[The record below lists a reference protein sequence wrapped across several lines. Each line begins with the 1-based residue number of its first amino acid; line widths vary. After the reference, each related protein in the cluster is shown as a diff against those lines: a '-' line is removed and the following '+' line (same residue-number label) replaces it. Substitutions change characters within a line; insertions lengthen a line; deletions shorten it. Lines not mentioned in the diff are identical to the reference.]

1 MIPLTDTFWI
11 NALSKINYAF
21 QPIVNIHTGIC
32 YGYEA
37 LLRGWKEAGF
47 TSIESIF
54 DKAYEEKC
62 LHNVELALRTNAIS
76 TFSKIPL
83 SKRGNAKLFLNLD
96 PRVLASGDYKPGNT
110 LKILQTFNLPKD
122 IVCFEISERMDPNA
136 AAMMEVLSKYRFQGF
151 RIAMDDFGTGFSGLK
166 MLYYTEPDFIK
177 IDRFFI
183 NEMEKDSR
191 KRLFVSKIVEIAHIL
206 GCTVIAEGVETEAE
220 YYTCRKIGCD
230 LVQGYFIQRPQ
241 LELNVLSDN
250 YSHIGELAKKDRRQN
265 TSIDR
270 QLIINETTLIP
281 PVSVNDDIFN
291 IFQKFRQDQTY
302 SFFPI
307 LDASGEPIGIVQEK
321 SLKEYA
327 YSRYGVSLL
336 QNPSVSKNIKK
347 FVTKYPVADIH
358 SPISRIL
365 EIYSQDQNIEGIIM
379 VDRMRYAGFLSASS
393 LLKIINEKSIQAAR
407 DQNPLSGL
415 PGNTVIYEYVSNALD
430 DLKSFYFFVYF
441 DFDHFKAYNDTYGFR
456 SGDRVIL
463 LFTDILKKLRSETGL
478 FAGHIGGD
486 DFFIGLEKMG
496 LSEASAITKFIIET
510 FRKNVES
517 FYDPAAINKGFIET
531 KDRSGNMA
539 RFPLMTVSAVL
550 LKVQGNRKS
559 TYSSEHV
566 STLIA
571 KLKPVAKNRA
581 DKLCIACMDIEEDA
595 YKSESNL
602 LKNYGLKLS
611 A

>member
-1 MIPLTDTFWI
+1 MIPLTDIFWI
-11 NALSKINYAF
+11 NAISKLSYAL

-47 TSIESIF
+47 NSIESVF
-54 DKAYEEKC
+54 DMAYEENC
-62 LHNVELALRTNAIS
+62 LHNVELSLRAKAVS

-83 SKRGNAKLFLNLD
+83 PIRGNSKLFLNLD
-96 PRVLASGDYKPGNT
+96 PRVLASGDYRPGNT
-110 LKILQTFNLPKD
+110 LQILHDFNLPKD
-122 IVCFEISERMDPNA
+122 IICFEISERMDPNA
-136 AAMMEVLSKYRFQGF
+136 SAMMEVLSKYRFQGF

-183 NEMEKDSR
+183 SEMEKDSR

-206 GCTVIAEGVETEAE
+206 GSVVIAEGVETEAE
-220 YYTCRKIGCD
+220 YYICRKIGCD
-230 LVQGYFIQRPQ
+230 LVQGYFVQRPQ
-241 LELNVLSDN
+241 LDLSVLSDN
-250 YSHIGELAKKDRRQN
+250 YSNIGALAKRDRRQN
-265 TSIDR
+265 TSIDS
-270 QLIINETTLIP
+270 QLINNETAMIP
-281 PVSVNDDIFN
+281 AVSINDDIFS
-291 IFQKFRQDQTY
+291 IFQKFRQDQIY

-307 LDASGEPIGIVQEK
+307 LDASGEPIGIIQEK

-336 QNPSVSKNIKK
+336 QNPSVSKNLQK
-347 FVTKYPVADIH
+347 FVTRYPVADIH

-379 VDRMRYAGFLSASS
+379 VDRMKYAGFLSSSS
-393 LLKIINEKSIQAAR
+393 LLKIINEKNIERAR

-415 PGNTVIYEYVSNALD
+415 PGNTVIYEYVSNALE

-441 DFDHFKAYNDTYGFR
+441 DFDHFKAYNDIYGFR

-463 LFTDILKKLRSETGL
+463 LFTDMLKKLRSETGL

-486 DFFIGLEKMG
+486 DFFIGLEKMN
-496 LSEASAITKFIIET
+496 LEEASEIVKNIIES

-517 FYDPAAINKGFIET
+517 FYDPAAIKSGFIET
-531 KDRSGNMA
+531 KDRNGNMA
-539 RFPLMTVSAVL
+539 KFPLMTVSAVL
-550 LKVQGNRKS
+550 LKIQGNRKKI
-559 TYSSEHV
+559 YSSERV
-566 STLIA
+566 STMIA
-571 KLKPVAKNRA
+571 RLKPVAKCKEN
-581 DKLCIACMDIEEDA
+581 KLSIACIDNEIDTFRELA
-595 YKSESNL
+595 N
-602 LKNYGLKLS
+602 
-611 A
+611 

>member
-1 MIPLTDTFWI
+1 MIPLNDSFWI
-11 NALSKINYAF
+11 NALSKVSYAF
-21 QPIVNIHTGIC
+21 QPIVNIHSGIC

-47 TSIESIF
+47 SSIASVF
-54 DKAYEEKC
+54 DMAYEEKC
-62 LHNVELALRTNAIS
+62 LHNVELSLRTKAVS
-76 TFSKIPL
+76 TFSKIPQ
-83 SKRGNAKLFLNLD
+83 SVRGNAKLFLNLD

-110 LKILQTFNLPKD
+110 LQILKDFNLPKD
-122 IVCFEISERMDPNA
+122 IVCFEISERIDPNA
-136 AAMMEVLSKYRFQGF
+136 SSMMEVLSKYRFQGF

-183 NEMEKDSR
+183 NEMEKDAR

-206 GCTVIAEGVETEAE
+206 GSMVIAEGVETEAE
-220 YYTCRKIGCD
+220 YYICKKIGCD
-230 LVQGYFIQRPQ
+230 LIQGYFVQKPQ
-241 LELNVLSDN
+241 LDLGLLSDN
-250 YSHIGELAKKDRRQN
+250 YYHIGALAKKDRRQN

-270 QLIINETTLIP
+270 QLISNETVMIP
-281 PVSVNDDIFN
+281 AVSINDDIFS
-291 IFQKFRQDQTY
+291 IFQKFRQDEIKDQIY

-307 LDASGEPIGIVQEK
+307 LDVSGEPIGIIQEK
-321 SLKEYA
+321 SLKDYA

-336 QNPSVSKNIKK
+336 QNPSVSKNLQK

-393 LLKIINEKSIQAAR
+393 LLKIINEKNIETAR

-415 PGNTVIYEYVSNALD
+415 PGNTVIYEYVSNAME
-430 DLKSFYFFVYF
+430 DLKSFHFFVYF

-463 LFTDILKKLRSETGL
+463 LFTDILKKLRSEIGIFT
-478 FAGHIGGD
+478 GHIGGD
-486 DFFIGLEKMG
+486 DFFVGIENMS
-496 LSEASAITKFIIET
+496 LSEATEMVKHIIET

-517 FYDPAAINKGFIET
+517 FYEPSAIKSGFIEA
-531 KDRSGNMA
+531 KDRNGNMS

-550 LKVQGNRKS
+550 LKIQGNRS
-559 TYSSEHV
+559 SNYSSEEV
-566 STLIA
+566 SNVIA
-571 KLKPVAKNRA
+571 KLKPAAKSRE
-581 DKLCIACMDIEEDA
+581 DKLCIACIENCTDA
-595 YKSESNL
+595 FRELAN
-602 LKNYGLKLS
+602 
-611 A
+611 

>member
-1 MIPLTDTFWI
+1 MIPLNDSFWI
-11 NALSKINYAF
+11 NALSKVSYAF
-21 QPIVNIHTGIC
+21 QPIVNIHSGIC

-47 TSIESIF
+47 SSIASVF
-54 DKAYEEKC
+54 DMAHEEKC
-62 LHNVELALRTNAIS
+62 LHNVELALRTKAVGS
-76 TFSKIPL
+76 FSNIPQ
-83 SKRGNAKLFLNLD
+83 SVRGNAKLFLNLD

-110 LKILQTFNLPKD
+110 LQILKDFNLPKD
-122 IVCFEISERMDPNA
+122 IVCFEISERIDPNA
-136 AAMMEVLSKYRFQGF
+136 SSMMEVLSKYRFQGF

-183 NEMEKDSR
+183 NEMEKDAR

-206 GCTVIAEGVETEAE
+206 GSMVIAEGVETEAE
-220 YYTCRKIGCD
+220 YYICKKIGCD
-230 LVQGYFIQRPQ
+230 LIQGYFVQKPQ
-241 LELNVLSDN
+241 LDLSVLSDS
-250 YSHIGELAKKDRRQN
+250 YYHIGALAKKDRRQN
-265 TSIDR
+265 TSLDR
-270 QLIINETTLIP
+270 QLITNETVIIP
-281 PVSVNDDIFN
+281 AVSVDDDIFS
-291 IFQKFRQDQTY
+291 IFQKFRQDLTKDQAY

-307 LDASGEPIGIVQEK
+307 LDVSGEPIGIIQEK
-321 SLKEYA
+321 SLKDYA

-336 QNPSVSKNIKK
+336 QNPSVSKNLQK

-393 LLKIINEKSIQAAR
+393 LLKIINEKNIETAR

-415 PGNTVIYEYVSNALD
+415 PGNTVIYEYVSNAME
-430 DLKSFYFFVYF
+430 DLKSFHFFVYF

-463 LFTDILKKLRSETGL
+463 LFADILKKLRSEIGIFT
-478 FAGHIGGD
+478 GHIGGD
-486 DFFIGLEKMG
+486 DFFVGIESMS
-496 LSEASAITKFIIET
+496 LSEATEMVKNIIET

-517 FYDPAAINKGFIET
+517 FYEPSAIKSGFIEA
-531 KDRSGNMA
+531 KDRNGNMS

-550 LKVQGNRKS
+550 LKIQGNRRNN
-559 TYSSEHV
+559 YSSEEV
-566 STLIA
+566 SNVIA
-571 KLKPVAKNRA
+571 KLKPAAKSRE
-581 DKLCIACMDIEEDA
+581 DKLCIACIENCTDA
-595 YKSESNL
+595 FRELAN
-602 LKNYGLKLS
+602 
-611 A
+611 

>member
-1 MIPLTDTFWI
+1 MIPLNDSFWI
-11 NALSKINYAF
+11 NALSKVSYAF
-21 QPIVNIHTGIC
+21 QPIVNIHSGIC

-37 LLRGWKEAGF
+37 LLRGWQEAGF
-47 TSIESIF
+47 NSIASVF
-54 DKAYEEKC
+54 DMAHEEKC
-62 LHNVELALRTNAIS
+62 LHNVELSLRAKAVS
-76 TFSKIPL
+76 TFSKIPA
-83 SKRGNAKLFLNLD
+83 SVRGNAKLFLNLD

-110 LKILQTFNLPKD
+110 LQILKDFNLPKD
-122 IVCFEISERMDPNA
+122 IVCFEISERIDPNA
-136 AAMMEVLSKYRFQGF
+136 SAMMEVLTKYRFQGF

-183 NEMEKDSR
+183 KEMEKDAR

-206 GCTVIAEGVETEAE
+206 GSMVIAEGVETEAE
-220 YYTCRKIGCD
+220 YYICRKIGCD
-230 LVQGYFIQRPQ
+230 LVQGHFVQKPQ
-241 LELNVLSDN
+241 LDFSLLSDN
-250 YSHIGELAKKDRRQN
+250 YYHIGALAKKDRRQN
-265 TSIDR
+265 TSLDR
-270 QLIINETTLIP
+270 QLITNETAIIP
-281 PVSVNDDIFN
+281 AVSVDDDIFS

-307 LDASGEPIGIVQEK
+307 LDVSGEPIGIIQEK

-336 QNPSVSKNIKK
+336 QNPSVSKNLQK

-393 LLKIINEKSIQAAR
+393 LLKIINEKNIETAR

-415 PGNTVIYEYVSNALD
+415 PGNTVIYEYVSNAME
-430 DLKSFYFFVYF
+430 DLKSFHFFVYF

-463 LFTDILKKLRSETGL
+463 LFADILKKLRSEIGIFT
-478 FAGHIGGD
+478 GHIGGD
-486 DFFIGLEKMG
+486 DFFVGIENMS
-496 LSEASAITKFIIET
+496 LSEATEMVKNIIET

-517 FYDPAAINKGFIET
+517 FYEPAAIKSGFIEA
-531 KDRSGNMA
+531 KDRNGNMS

-550 LKVQGNRKS
+550 LKIQGNRRNN
-559 TYSSEHV
+559 YSSEEV
-566 STLIA
+566 SNVIA
-571 KLKPVAKNRA
+571 KLKPVAKSRE
-581 DKLCIACMDIEEDA
+581 DKLCIACIENCTDA
-595 YKSESNL
+595 FRELSN
-602 LKNYGLKLS
+602 
-611 A
+611 

>member
-1 MIPLTDTFWI
+1 MIPLTDIFWI
-11 NALSKINYAF
+11 NAISKLSYAL

-47 TSIESIF
+47 NSIESVF
-54 DKAYEEKC
+54 DMAYEESC
-62 LHNVELALRTNAIS
+62 LHNVELSLRTKAVS

-83 SKRGNAKLFLNLD
+83 SIRGNSKLFLNLD

-110 LKILQTFNLPKD
+110 LQILQNFNLPKD
-122 IVCFEISERMDPNA
+122 IICFEISERMDPNA
-136 AAMMEVLSKYRFQGF
+136 SAMMEVLSKYRFQGF

-183 NEMEKDSR
+183 SEMEKDSR

-206 GCTVIAEGVETEAE
+206 GSVVIAEGVETEAE
-220 YYTCRKIGCD
+220 YYICRKIGCD
-230 LVQGYFIQRPQ
+230 LVQGYFVQRPQ
-241 LELNVLSDN
+241 LDLSVLSDN
-250 YSHIGELAKKDRRQN
+250 YFHIGSLAKRDRRQN
-265 TSIDR
+265 TSIDS
-270 QLIINETTLIP
+270 QLINNETAMIP
-281 PVSVNDDIFN
+281 AVSINDDIFS

-307 LDASGEPIGIVQEK
+307 LDASGEPIGIIQEK

-336 QNPSVSKNIKK
+336 QNPSVSKNLQK
-347 FVTKYPVADIH
+347 FVTRYPVADIH
-358 SPISRIL
+358 SPINRIL

-379 VDRMRYAGFLSASS
+379 VDRMKYAGFLSSSS
-393 LLKIINEKSIQAAR
+393 LLKIINEKNIERAR

-415 PGNTVIYEYVSNALD
+415 PGNTVIYEYVSNALE

-441 DFDHFKAYNDTYGFR
+441 DFDHFKAYNDIYGFR

-463 LFTDILKKLRSETGL
+463 LFTDMLKKLRSETGL

-486 DFFIGLEKMG
+486 DFFIGLEKMN
-496 LSEASAITKFIIET
+496 LEEASEIVKNIIES

-517 FYDPAAINKGFIET
+517 FYDPAAIKSGFIET
-531 KDRSGNMA
+531 KDRNGNMA
-539 RFPLMTVSAVL
+539 KFPLMTVSAVL
-550 LKVQGNRKS
+550 LKIQGNRKKI
-559 TYSSEHV
+559 YSSERV
-566 STLIA
+566 STMIA
-571 KLKPVAKNRA
+571 RLKPVAKCKEN
-581 DKLCIACMDIEEDA
+581 KLSIACIDNEIDTFRELA
-595 YKSESNL
+595 N
-602 LKNYGLKLS
+602 
-611 A
+611 